1 MLSRPNNLSVHW
13 NQIVPET
20 LSALNE
26 QNQSHSRSPGR
37 IPRLSAGLLS
47 AGLVTLVLLPF
58 TSALPGALTNDLSPF
73 LDVWLVFFTALVVFS
88 AAAAII
94 LRGSNW
100 RAVIGR
106 GLACLSTA
114 LIVSPVGL
122 SVLFALYLQDW
133 VSLADGM
140 VIEQVGSTAA
150 TLVGGIFFANA
161 VALGLALGCVIL
173 LVRWR
178 LLQARPKPSI
188 SPYAIQTAVQFREGP
203 TIGASW
209 EQLK

>member
-20 LSALNE
+20 LSALYV
-26 QNQSHSRSPGR
+26 QNKNHSRLPSLLPK
-37 IPRLSAGLLS
+37 LSAGLLF

-58 TSALPGALTNDLSPF
+58 TSAFSGALTKDLTPL

-88 AAAAII
+88 TTAAIV
-94 LRGSNW
+94 LRGSTW
-100 RAVIGR
+100 RAIIGR
-106 GLACLSTA
+106 GLACLSAA

-133 VSLADGM
+133 VTLADGM

-150 TLVGGIFFANA
+150 TIVGGIFFANA
-161 VALGLALGCVIL
+161 VTLGLALGCVFL

-178 LLQARPKPSI
+178 LLQARPKSSA
-188 SPYAIQTAVQFREGP
+188 SPYAIQKAVQFREAP
-203 TIGASW
+203 TLGVSW